1 MDRRHPT
8 GRPWT
13 GVVSPT
19 TSLAANVL
27 HLPAMAQ
34 GRAGHPWRQ
43 TVARQL
49 RERSWLRGQLEW
61 VLLFGVMLLAVWL
74 AIQSGDAPQV
84 ILLVLLYVV
93 SIHFSI
99 PVHGGAISPVLPVV
113 AVSSLFIMGW
123 PAALL
128 VLAGSFLLA
137 EFARPLWLP
146 LWQNTP
152 LAHFPRRA
160 RAGRA
165 VLHLLALAIG
175 GWLYGVAGGMAP
187 FTAGEPWLD
196 TLTQS
201 LRPLLW
207 LAGGYGGALV
217 LLSAGFWRLRGQ
229 SWRGYFGSTAV
240 QVALVALLSQ
250 PFALFGAL
258 TLANVGLP
266 GFVLFCVGAGAF
278 AISSWIAWQRRA
290 ALQQQLDQFAQVNA
304 LGISLRQT
312 LQMDEVLALAYRQV
326 NELIGSDHFT
336 ILLQDERGR
345 WQPQLLVENGRPVSL
360 PSITGYRPD
369 DFTRWVI
376 QHGRVLSLDEETMHY
391 AARHNLTPPQ
401 PRPAA
406 WLGVPLLSGQRVSGV
421 MVLQRSDSGR
431 PFSLWSQEM
440 LLAVA
445 GHISAAI
452 QNARLYSEVVR
463 LYNLTDEALAAR
475 VQQLQA
481 LLDSTHEG
489 VLMLDTTGRILLV
502 NPLAARL
509 LGRPRHEL
517 QQQPLDPAGTAT
529 ALGYEPQA
537 LQQLL
542 HDLRSGQQPPGRSH
556 IFETRLSA
564 GTEDGRMAR
573 RFIERTEGLVMTGE
587 QQVLG
592 WLMMFDDV
600 TEEQERAEW
609 RLNATRMIVHDL
621 RNPLTTLNTTLNLI
635 AERLAAPAGDPQLL
649 ALTAVARR
657 GGEEMLDMVDSLMDM
672 TRMEA
677 GQLVVDAEAMHL
689 PPLLARVVAYM
700 QPLALKKGVQL
711 AQQVPAGLPPVWGD
725 EEILRRVLVNL
736 LDNAL
741 KFTPAGGQVQIS
753 LQPEPADENAEPG
766 VRCLIED
773 SGPGIPAEYKSQIF
787 DRFVRINAGGAQ
799 VRGTGLGLT
808 FCKLALEAHGGRIW
822 VEDSTEGGSRFVFI
836 VPGVPLF

>member
-1 MDRRHPT
+1 MT
-8 GRPWT
+8 E
-13 GVVSPT
+13 
-19 TSLAANVL
+19 
-27 HLPAMAQ
+27 
-34 GRAGHPWRQ
+34 GRAGYTWRQ
-43 TVARQL
+43 TAVRQL

-61 VLLFGVMLLAVWL
+61 VLLFGVLLLAVWL
-74 AIQSGDAPQV
+74 AMQSGDAPQI

-93 SIHFSI
+93 SINFSI

-113 AVSSLFIMGW
+113 AMSSLFIMGR

-128 VLAGSFLLA
+128 VLAGGFLLA

-146 LWQNTP
+146 LWHNTP
-152 LAHFPRRA
+152 LFHFPRRA

-165 VLHLLALAIG
+165 LLHLLALAAG
-175 GWLYGVAGGMAP
+175 GWLYSAAGGMVP
-187 FTAGEPWLD
+187 FTAGESWLD

-201 LRPLLW
+201 LGPLLW
-207 LAGGYGGALV
+207 LAGGYGVALV
-217 LLSAGFWRLRGQ
+217 LLSAVFWRWRGQ
-229 SWRGYFGSTAV
+229 SWRSYFGSTAV
-240 QVALVALLSQ
+240 QVAAVALLGQ

-258 TLANVGLP
+258 TLTYVGLP

-290 ALQQQLDQFAQVNA
+290 ALQQQLEQFAQVNA

-312 LQMDEVLALAYRQV
+312 LELDEVLALTHQQV
-326 NELIGSDHFT
+326 NELIGSDHFAI
-336 ILLQDERGR
+336 ILMDEHGR
-345 WQPQLLVENGRPVSL
+345 WQPQLLVENGRPQPL
-360 PSITGYRPD
+360 PSAYRPD

-376 QHGRVLSLDEETMHY
+376 EHGRVLSLDEQTMHY
-391 AARHNLTPPQ
+391 AARHNLTPPLS
-401 PRPAA
+401 RPAA
-406 WLGVPLLSGQRVSGV
+406 WLGVPLLSGERVSGV
-421 MVLQRSDSGR
+421 MVLQRSQSGQ

-445 GHISAAI
+445 GHVSAAI

-502 NPLAARL
+502 NPVAAQL

-517 QQQPLDPAGTAT
+517 QQQLLDPAGDAT
-529 ALGYEPQA
+529 ALGYEPEA
-537 LQQLL
+537 LHQLL
-542 HDLRSGQQPPGRSH
+542 HELGSGQRPSSRSH
-556 IFETRLSA
+556 IFETRQPA
-564 GTEDGRMAR
+564 GGGEARPVR
-573 RFIERTEGLVMTGE
+573 RFIERNEGLVMTAE

-621 RNPLTTLNTTLNLI
+621 RNPITTLSTTINLI
-635 AERLAAPAGDPQLL
+635 TERLAEPAGDPHLL
-649 ALTAVARR
+649 SLIASARR
-657 GGEEMLDMVDSLMDM
+657 GSEEMLDMVDSLMDM

-689 PPLLARVVAYM
+689 PPLLARVVDYM
-700 QPLALKKGVQL
+700 QPLALQKGIKLEQM
-711 AQQVPAGLPPVWGD
+711 VPPDLPPIWGD

-753 LQPEPADENAEPG
+753 LQAEPAGGGAEPG

-808 FCKLALEAHGGRIW
+808 FCKLALEAHGGQIW
-822 VEDSTEGGSRFVFI
+822 VEDSPEGGSRFVFI